1 MLLLKSVENMLMK
14 MCTILGMQCL
24 VSVVVIPDPMENL
37 RKLLSKDQCIFA
49 EKIERCH
56 RTVSNI

>member
-1 MLLLKSVENMLMK
+1 MK
-14 MCTILGMQCL
+14 MCTVLGMQCL
-24 VSVVVIPDPMENL
+24 VSVVVIPDPMENQ